1 MNQLSTGYVS
11 IAPGK
16 PVQLGGY
23 ADRTAP
29 FTEVADPIE
38 ANILLLRS
46 RQQRLICV
54 TLDLLYPGDRL
65 RAELLRLLNIQA
77 ESLFLASSHT
87 HYAPM
92 TSDGLP
98 ALGIPDPEYVESV
111 AARIAEVVRSLEA
124 KGEDCQITYH
134 EARAPYNINRR
145 LKRLR
150 LGRTGFK
157 LEHGQGPNPQGER
170 DETVRLLRIV
180 DSQKKVCAVLWS
192 YACHPTA
199 YPDRMRVSSD
209 YVGVVRS
216 RIRKVYGD
224 IPVLF
229 LQGFSGDL
237 RPPFHARVRD
247 LGSLIRRVCLGPMFA
262 TPKPQEFFGW
272 ANQIADRVLEGI
284 NSSGAPVEGELEL
297 ARQVI
302 PWPGLETPLPKQLSI
317 HAVKLGNARILG
329 ISAEVVTHYR
339 SLIEQLFPNEHL
351 ITAGCIDQTWAY
363 LPSDRMI
370 GEGGYEVEDFR
381 EYFDF
386 AASYLEGVEK
396 QFIDAVRLVTR

>member
-1 MNQLSTGYVS
+1 MNQLATGYVS

-29 FTEVADPIE
+29 FTKVADPIE
-38 ANILLLRS
+38 ANILLLGS
-46 RQQRLICV
+46 REQRLICV

-65 RAELLRLLNIQA
+65 RAELQRLLNIA
-77 ESLFLASSHT
+77 PESLFLAASHT

-98 ALGIPDPEYVESV
+98 ALGTPDPEYVESV
-111 AARIAEVVRSLEA
+111 AARVAEAVRSLEA
-124 KGEDCQITYH
+124 EEEDCRITYH

-157 LEHGQGPNPQGER
+157 LEHGQGPNPKGER
-170 DETVRLLRIV
+170 DEAVRLLRVV
-180 DSQKKVCAVLWS
+180 DLQRKVRAVLWS

-216 RIRKVYGD
+216 RIREVYGN

-237 RPPFHARVRD
+237 RPPFQARVRD

-262 TPKPQEFFGW
+262 TPKEQEFFGW
-272 ANQIADRVLEGI
+272 ANQIADRVLEGV
-284 NSSGAPVEGELEL
+284 NSSGAPVEGELRL

-302 PWPGLETPLPKQLSI
+302 PWPGLQTQLPKQLSI
-317 HAVKLGNARILG
+317 HSVKLGNTRILG

-339 SLIEQLFPNEHL
+339 AIIQRFFPGEHL

-363 LPSDRMI
+363 LPSDTMI
-370 GEGGYEVEDFR
+370 GERGYEVEDFR
-381 EYFDF
+381 RYFSF
-386 AASYLEGVEK
+386 NSRYVEGVEK
-396 QFIDAVRLVTR
+396 QFIAAVYPLAQ